1 MIKRKKQI
9 TTRQINNLVKKALKN
24 GFKAKPPK
32 GYKYL
37 EDLKPGSGFE
47 TASGMAGILLEC
59 EGNARVIIGKAPNIA
74 PEDRATYLGRK
85 IIAGK
90 TEVKEIKWRTIR

>member
-9 TTRQINNLVKKALKN
+9 TNRQINNLVKKALKN

-37 EDLKPGSGFE
+37 EDLEPGSMFMTGG
-47 TASGMAGILLEC
+47 GMKGVLLEA
-59 EGNARVIIGKAPNIA
+59 ETNAKVIIMDVNVHP
-74 PEDRATYLGRK
+74 DSVDYYLGK
-85 IIAGK
+85 QIIASK
-90 TEVKEIKWRTIR
+90 TEVKEL